1 MTNNE
6 TLPTKLRNKLVKITG
21 ERPVINCYLNDAKV
35 KGLWDTEPIVS
46 LSGKKCLFQ
55 ILSDVSILLL
65 EQFMGALDLNL
76 GRVNNT
82 SVSIESVTFID
93 FTLKPNTEK
102 IKPPFLITSESVED
116 LIFGYNLIEHLVT
129 SKNDPKAFDTLSM
142 LFWYNVSITAYF
154 FQRDRNLS
162 VDYSK
167 GC

>member
-21 ERPVINCYLNDAKV
+21 ERPLINCYLNDAKV

-46 LSGKKCLFQ
+46 
-55 ILSDVSILLL
+55 LSDVSILLL

-142 LFWYNVSITAYF
+142 LFWYNVSITTYF

>member
-21 ERPVINCYLNDAKV
+21 ERPLINCYLNDAKV

-65 EQFMGALDLNL
+65 EQFMGTLDLNL

-142 LFWYNVSITAYF
+142 LFWYNVSITTYF

>member
-21 ERPVINCYLNDAKV
+21 EKPLINCYLNDAKV
-35 KGLWDTEPIVS
+35 KGLWDTKPIVS

-142 LFWYNVSITAYF
+142 LFWYNVSITTYF
-154 FQRDRNLS
+154 F
-162 VDYSK
+162 
-167 GC
+167 